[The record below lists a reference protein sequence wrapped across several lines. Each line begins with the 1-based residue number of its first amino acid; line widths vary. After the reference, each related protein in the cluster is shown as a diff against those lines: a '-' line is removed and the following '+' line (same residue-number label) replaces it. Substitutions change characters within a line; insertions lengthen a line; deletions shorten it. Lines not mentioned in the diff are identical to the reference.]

1 MPEDTK
7 VDKPE
12 PYLYSCML
20 LYLKWDHN
28 FEKIGDDACEVNV
41 ADDHDVKVPE
51 QLQLFQRDARLRFR

>member
-7 VDKPE
+7 VDKPG
-12 PYLYSCML
+12 PYLCSYML

-41 ADDHDVKVPE
+41 ADDHDVEVPE
-51 QLQLFQRDARLRFR
+51 QLQLFQAHSSLAIS